1 MNTFQPLASLE
12 KEMAEREV
20 MTRSPRFTKK
30 RNSLKPDRGGM
41 PGRLKR
47 TLSARKSSQKQDAEN
62 H

>member
-1 MNTFQPLASLE
+1 
-12 KEMAEREV
+12 MAEQEV

-30 RNSLKPDRGGM
+30 RNSLKPDPGI

-47 TLSARKSSQKQDAEN
+47 TLSARKSSQKLDAEN